1 MTVCRTS
8 RQRSKAQKKI
18 ENFLNYRLEFSQTY
32 NIPRPSQVTVKR
44 NAVFHFGFFA
54 PFFSAFSLLMKERRG
69 RQTYRPLST
78 LLFTPFE

>member
-32 NIPRPSQVTVKR
+32 NIFQPSQVTVKR
-44 NAVFHFGFFA
+44 NAVFYFGFFA
-54 PFFSAFSLLMKERRG
+54 PFLFRLFSAHERKERAADMPSVK
-69 RQTYRPLST
+69 YAVVYS
-78 LLFTPFE
+78 F

>member
-32 NIPRPSQVTVKR
+32 NIFQPSQVTVKR
-44 NAVFHFGFFA
+44 NAVFYFGFFA
-54 PFFSAFSLLMKERRG
+54 PFLFRLFSA
-69 RQTYRPLST
+69 
-78 LLFTPFE
+78 PFFREPKRIKKGAKKPQ